1 MEKER
6 KNKEN
11 KKEKEREIKNAAE
24 LLFILKKDLS
34 LFARFTI
41 VFFKLQIN

>member
-24 LLFILKKDLS
+24 LLFILKK
-34 LFARFTI
+34 I
-41 VFFKLQIN
+41 CHYLQDSP